1 MADPAGVAGRLPSVF
16 MTPGTSSFTEFLAM
30 AAPELLPGARGSL
43 PAAVT
48 EVAHGTTIVAVT
60 YPGGVIMAG
69 DRRATMGNVI
79 AQRDVEKVFHA
90 DEYSCVGYAGTAGI
104 GADLVRLFQVELE
117 HYEKIEG
124 STLSLH
130 AKANR
135 LSFMIKNNLG
145 LALQGLAV
153 IPLYAGYDLDAG
165 KGRIFSYDIT
175 GSRAEEH
182 GFQAI
187 GSGSVF
193 ARGALKKKVRDDLTQ
208 DATVRV
214 AVEALYDAADEDS
227 ATGGPDLS
235 RRIYPVVASVTEDG
249 FRRFTDDEVGAVV
262 EAVVAGR
269 LTNPGG

>member
-1 MADPAGVAGRLPSVF
+1 MF